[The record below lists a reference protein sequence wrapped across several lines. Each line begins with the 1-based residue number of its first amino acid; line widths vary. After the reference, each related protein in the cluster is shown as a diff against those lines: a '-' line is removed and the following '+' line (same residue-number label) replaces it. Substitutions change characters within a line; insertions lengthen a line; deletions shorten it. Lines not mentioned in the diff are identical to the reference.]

1 LVVVLLFA
9 SLFCLVAQNVQSD
22 NTGGWGVFLGVVP
35 LLDKYGHVSMNED
48 GTFYPTDRFEIT
60 YSTELTSEVDFEK
73 IELHYDRSVFN
84 MFSSNFGAEG
94 VGGGCFEVLSSASAG
109 VYSFNVEVWG
119 NRSTT
124 NDDSGSECYVMAEVS
139 LFVVVVEYDPHFTV
153 ALTYTV
159 PTGNGSS
166 SYEKPFALIVRYEG
180 NGPDRNLGQRA
191 VIDDFVWEGY
201 AQKIPQIG
209 QMQQSLTPN
218 LTVASFLNQS
228 SNTQFLAQGIDDEAK
243 VSQLVLSVDGQGF
256 ASKDF
261 PVGFLW
267 ETNTNH
273 SYVWTQI
280 LPVDGVGGGGV
291 YGEWFEWQASIVFPP
306 SIDPNQSNQ
315 TAMSQ
320 EDLQNQL
327 VEQFNTPNGT
337 LITSP
342 FGNTVTAMYAHN
354 KRIDL
359 FAKEVGVEKNQT
371 LNCLIPLP
379 LYFTSQERYAKLQ
392 YQLNPAV
399 VAEITNQGFTHA
411 LYYNLTTGCSLF
423 GAPRYFDA
431 NTTCEYEF
439 FDKLFN
445 ATAYKWDHTLQTWS
459 IDPSVTINAAFESA
473 FSFTETDLL
482 RSSFEEQTSDKET
495 LKLAMSDLYDSGP
508 QMFKG
513 TGSIEAHLRRSS
525 PLYYN
530 LQIAAGQKQT
540 TVLQRTIE
548 LNFRDN
554 NPYNLP
560 LNFDATSPLQIDI
573 IADTTQNTLL
583 SLNAPKELGGI
594 TNITIYLVT
603 NIPTGKTIQTI
614 SPDSLSLSLLKTM
627 NLTLPQEQTQKPL
640 GYEENYQQFYQQY
653 QGYSTIAKEETWGF
667 CGQTQIALSKDQ
679 KIVALTE
686 QNEALLYIEA
696 TNVWGTTFHQII
708 PVQPYAKPQWNIPL
722 DKATTYLIAIVI
734 IAIILSVITYL
745 IKTKQT
751 L

>member
-1 LVVVLLFA
+1 MGFSVF
-9 SLFCLVAQNVQSD
+9 
-22 NTGGWGVFLGVVP
+22 GGFLGLLTAQTGQNTVNLTIEP
-35 LLDKYGHVSMNED
+35 LLDRYGVPAINED
-48 GTFYPTDRFEIT
+48 STFYPNDRFEIT
-60 YSTELTSEVDFEK
+60 YNTELTGGVNFEK
-73 IELHYDRSVFN
+73 IEIHYDSTVFD
-84 MFSSNFGAEG
+84 MFSNSNAFGVEG
-94 VGGGCFEVLSSASAG
+94 VGGGCFEVLSSAPAG
-109 VYSFNVEVWG
+109 VYSFVVEVWG
-119 NRSTT
+119 NQSI
-124 NDDSGSECYVMAEVS
+124 NSNGSGSESYVMAEAS
-139 LFVVVVEYDPHFTV
+139 LSVVVVEYDPHFTV
-153 ALTYTV
+153 VLTYTV

-180 NGPDRNLGQRA
+180 NGPDRNLRQRA

-201 AQKIPQIG
+201 AQKIPQMG
-209 QMQQSLTPN
+209 QMQQALTPN

-228 SNTQFLAQGIDDEAK
+228 SNTQFLAQGLDGEAK
-243 VSQLVLSVDGQGF
+243 VSQLVLSVDGKGF
-256 ASKDF
+256 TSKDF

-267 ETNTNH
+267 EANTNH

-337 LITSP
+337 LTVSP
-342 FGNTVTAMYAHN
+342 FGCTVTAMYAHN
-354 KRIDL
+354 KHIDF

-371 LNCLIPLP
+371 LNCLSSLP
-379 LYFTSQERYAKLQ
+379 LYFTAQERYAKLH
-392 YQLNPAV
+392 YQLNSAV
-399 VAEITNQGFTHA
+399 VAEIANQGFTHA

-459 IDPSVTINAAFESA
+459 MDPSVTINAVFESA

-482 RSSFEEQTSDKET
+482 RSSFEEQTSDSQA
-495 LKLAMSDLYDSGP
+495 LKLAMADLYDSGS

-513 TGSIEAHLRRSS
+513 TGSIETYLRRTS

-530 LQIAAGQKQT
+530 LQIEAGQKQT

-554 NPYNLP
+554 NPYTLP
-560 LNFDATSPLQIDI
+560 LNFDATSPLQIDV

-583 SLNAPKELGGI
+583 SLNAPKELGGL

-603 NIPTGKTIQTI
+603 SIPTGKTIQTL

-627 NLTLPQEQTQKPL
+627 NLTLTQEQMQKPL

-667 CGQTQIALSKDQ
+667 SGQTQIVLSKDQ

-686 QNEALLYIEA
+686 QGEALLYIEA
-696 TNVWGTTFHQII
+696 TNVWGTTFHQILTI
-708 PVQPYAKPQWNIPL
+708 QPYAKPHWIIPL
-722 DKATTYLIAIVI
+722 NEVTIYLITIVI
-734 IAIILSVITYL
+734 IAILVSFILYL
-745 IKTKQT
+745 IRTKQ
-751 L
+751 

>member
-1 LVVVLLFA
+1 MVWDNFCRRSLQKTNRKKSLWGCKPSLCLVVVVGLLFA
-9 SLFCLVAQNVQSD
+9 SLFCLGAQNVQSD
-22 NTGGWGVFLGVVP
+22 NNTGGGGVFLGVEP
-35 LLDKYGHVSMNED
+35 LLDKYGYVSMNED
-48 GTFYPTDRFEIT
+48 GTFYPNDCFEIT
-60 YSTELTSEVDFEK
+60 YSTDLISEVDFEK
-73 IELHYDRSVFN
+73 IEIHYDRSVFSV
-84 MFSSNFGAEG
+84 FSDNFGVEG

-109 VYSFNVEVWG
+109 VYFFVVEVWG
-119 NRSTT
+119 NRSTA
-124 NDDSGSECYVMAEVS
+124 NADGSGSESYVMAEAS
-139 LFVVVVEYDPHFTV
+139 LSVVVVEYDPHFTV

-166 SYEKPFALIVRYEG
+166 SYEKPFAIVVRYEG
-180 NGPDRNLGQRA
+180 NGPDRNLRQRA
-191 VIDDFVWEGY
+191 VVDDYVWVGY

-228 SNTQFLAQGIDDEAK
+228 SNTQFLVQGIDDEAK
-243 VSQLVLSVDGQGF
+243 VSQIVLGVDGKGF
-256 ASKDF
+256 TSKDF

-267 ETNTNH
+267 DTNTNH
-273 SYVWTQI
+273 SYVWTQN

-315 TAMSQ
+315 TTSQ

-354 KRIDL
+354 KHIDL
-359 FAKEVGVEKNQT
+359 FAKEVGVAKNQT
-371 LNCLIPLP
+371 LNCLTPLP

-392 YQLNPAV
+392 YQLNSAV
-399 VAEITNQGFTHA
+399 VAEIANQGFTHA

-431 NTTCEYEF
+431 NATCEYEF
-439 FDKLFN
+439 FDELFN
-445 ATAYKWDHTLQTWS
+445 VTAYKWDHSLQKWS
-459 IDPSVTINAAFESA
+459 IDPSVNINAVFESA
-473 FSFTETDLL
+473 FNFTETDLL
-482 RSSFEEQTSDKET
+482 RSSFEKQTSDPQA
-495 LKLAMSDLYDSGP
+495 LKLAMADLYDSGP
-508 QMFKG
+508 QIFRS
-513 TGSIEAHLRRSS
+513 TGSIEAYLKRTS

-530 LQIAAGQKQT
+530 LQITAGQKQT
-540 TVLQRTIE
+540 TTLQRTIE

-554 NPYNLP
+554 NPYHLP
-560 LNFDATSPLQIDI
+560 LNFDPTSPLQIDI

-583 SLNAPKELGGI
+583 SLNAPKELGGL
-594 TNITIYLVT
+594 TNITVYLVT
-603 NIPTGKTIQTI
+603 NIPTGKTIQTLS

-640 GYEENYQQFYQQY
+640 GYEENYQQFYQDY

-667 CGQTQIALSKDQ
+667 SGQTQIANSKDQ
-679 KIVALTE
+679 KIVAL
-686 QNEALLYIEA
+686 
-696 TNVWGTTFHQII
+696 
-708 PVQPYAKPQWNIPL
+708 
-722 DKATTYLIAIVI
+722 
-734 IAIILSVITYL
+734 
-745 IKTKQT
+745 
-751 L
+751 